1 MLSFYDTLCTSSSP
15 AFRVGILDTSQ
26 KGHAYS
32 AIPLFFHFIVSPLSF
47 FLSSS
52 LYFSLPLSISAL
64 IHVKLT
70 FLFINLS
77 SGQLLRGKPI
87 GENERHCP
95 GERSPYTVPCPLE
108 RAPSSS
114 EQPRVTGG
122 YERQFL
128 LFIASKMTKV
138 LVKTA

>member
-15 AFRVGILDTSQ
+15 ASRVGILATSQ

-32 AIPLFFHFIVSPLSF
+32 AIPLFFHCIVSPLSF

-52 LYFSLPLSISAL
+52 LYFSLPLSISPL

-87 GENERHCP
+87 GENMRHCP

-108 RAPSSS
+108 RAPSSP
-114 EQPRVTGG
+114 ELQEVTRGNSFSLSLQ
-122 YERQFL
+122 R
-128 LFIASKMTKV
+128 
-138 LVKTA
+138 

>member
-1 MLSFYDTLCTSSSP
+1 MGNNLYICKTRNFFGTHMLSFFMIHYVHLHHLPIELEYLIRLRKDTRIAPFLFSSTVLSLLSP
-15 AFRVGILDTSQ
+15 FS
-26 KGHAYS
+26 
-32 AIPLFFHFIVSPLSF
+32 
-47 FLSSS
+47 
-52 LYFSLPLSISAL
+52 SLPLSISPL

-108 RAPSSS
+108 RAPSSP
-114 EQPRVTGG
+114 ELQEVTRGNSFSLSLQ
-122 YERQFL
+122 R
-128 LFIASKMTKV
+128 
-138 LVKTA
+138 